1 MEEIASQIGPGC
13 NYLQRMYW
21 ENWAEANYDYG
32 KMCPIMYQPYE
43 QIVPGGIA
51 VIGYNPGWQSP
62 GMDKAME
69 KSFQTKGN
77 WKKEMHEVHK
87 ISGGK
92 YIFAPYKKSQQSF
105 DNKGLTT
112 PPGVE
117 GGGFVATQKDEK
129 GDYDQE
135 APRVRT
141 GPDFSLS
148 NYTIA
153 WQSEKIQPKFLRDV
167 TGGYKYHAQLVKM
180 VTDGGLGAYV
190 RDICGTNLIPF
201 PSQGIGDIKGIAR
214 GKLQQICYEH
224 YLKNF
229 LKVMKPRVVICPTN
243 VYDVLEKVAGV
254 KTKDTKWQQAYID
267 KNDPSKGTTDYVD
280 PRFNKK
286 QKYLRWGVTSQG
298 TKVLGIL
305 HWSGSQKGGTEKLD
319 WKLMTKPDPDS
330 GKTDAQKL
338 FSILL
343 AKGN

>member
-21 ENWAEANYDYG
+21 EKLAEANYDYG
-32 KMCPIMYQPYE
+32 KLCPIMYQPYE

-87 ISGGK
+87 ASGGK

-117 GGGFVATQKDEK
+117 GGGFLATQKDEK
-129 GDYDQE
+129 GNYDQE

-153 WQSEKIQPKFLRDV
+153 WQSEKTQPEFLRNT
-167 TGGYKYHAQLVKM
+167 TGGYMYHAQLVKM
-180 VTDGGLGAYV
+180 VTDGGMGAYV

-201 PSQGIGDIKGIAR
+201 PSQDDSLLPKPK
-214 GKLQQICYEH
+214 GKLEQLCYDH

-243 VYDVLEKVAGV
+243 VYDKLEKIAGV
-254 KTKDTKWQQAYID
+254 KTKDTKWQQKWID
-267 KNDPSKGTTDYVD
+267 KNDHTKGTTPVLHYKSGK
-280 PRFNKK
+280 P

-305 HWSGSQKGGTEKLD
+305 HWSGHQSGGTNKLN
-319 WKLMTKPDPDS
+319 WQLMTKPDPDS